1 MIRSRILI
9 VGCGKMGTA
18 LVNGWLNDG
27 LEIENLKIIEIGDH
41 DKIKK
46 NLNNAAVSIHSNIS
60 ELSECFSPDIIV
72 FAIKPQVAQNLLPL
86 YARYT
91 KTQKLFLSIMGGL
104 TTSLLKKFLGEKA
117 KVVRAMPNTPSAIG
131 KGVSVIFAGADISN
145 SDKEVCKELLET
157 VGSCEWIASEESID
171 AVTALSGSGPAYVF
185 YLSEA
190 MAEAGVELGLS
201 HELSDRLAR
210 LTIDG
215 SGSLLTQKNIPAV
228 DLRENV
234 TSKGGTTEAAL
245 KVLGENNVFK
255 KLIRNAIR
263 KAQERSIQLGR

>member
-1 MIRSRILI
+1 
-9 VGCGKMGTA
+9 
-18 LVNGWLNDG
+18 
-27 LEIENLKIIEIGDH
+27 
-41 DKIKK
+41 
-46 NLNNAAVSIHSNIS
+46 
-60 ELSECFSPDIIV
+60 
-72 FAIKPQVAQNLLPL
+72 
-86 YARYT
+86 
-91 KTQKLFLSIMGGL
+91 MGGL

-215 SGSLLTQKNIPAV
+215 SGSLLTHKNIPAV

-263 KAQERSIQLGR
+263 KAQERSIELGR